1 MMKRSIILIFLILT
15 AAVAIAQPKEEL
27 VGELERLLNVNDLLP
42 QHIEINGTTQG
53 FAIYGR
59 YAFSMHDKGQ
69 CVIIDLKKK
78 SLVNTFILDGNTGHC
93 NNASFGVERYSRKSQ
108 FPLFYV
114 TECRGERACYVNDIT
129 TEGARLVQK
138 IFYDGEDITGPCD
151 WTVDAARKRIYLYCT
166 IGTLRWFKWFPLPR
180 LADSDAE
187 GEVHL
192 QAEDALGSIPAG
204 EIAIP
209 QGSHIYKD
217 VIFLP
222 DGVPSRG
229 VLRLHVSNVV
239 SGKKLM
245 NLDLSSIGLEPE
257 GVATHRGYLYIS
269 FHTPR
274 KNRDN
279 VIYRTKITRRN

>member
-1 MMKRSIILIFLILT
+1 MRRVILLISLLLT
-15 AAVAIAQPKEEL
+15 SAIAVAQQNDGL
-27 VGELERLLNVNDLLP
+27 LGELERVMNVEDILP
-42 QHIEINGTTQG
+42 AQVEINGTTQG

-69 CVIIDLKKK
+69 CVIIDLKRNRF
-78 SLVNTFILDGNTGHC
+78 VNTFIIEGNTGHC
-93 NNASFGVERYSRKSQ
+93 NNASFGVERYSKKSQ
-108 FPLFYV
+108 FPLLYV

-138 IFYDGEDITGPCD
+138 IYYDGEEITGPCD
-151 WTVDAARKRIYLYCT
+151 WAVDAAHERIYLYCT
-166 IGTLRWFKWFPLPR
+166 IGTLRWLKWFSLPR
-180 LADSDAE
+180 LSDSDAN

-192 QAEDALGSIPAG
+192 HSEDALGSIPAG
-204 EIAIP
+204 DIAIP

-229 VLRLHVSNVV
+229 VLRLHASNVV
-239 SGKKLM
+239 SGKKLLS
-245 NLDLSSIGLEPE
+245 LDLSDMGLEPE
-257 GVATHRGYLYIS
+257 GVATRRGYLYIS

-274 KNRDN
+274 QNRAN
-279 VIYRTKITRRN
+279 IIYRTKINRRN

>member
-1 MMKRSIILIFLILT
+1 MKRSIILIFLILT

-69 CVIIDLKKK
+69 CVIIDLKRNRF
-78 SLVNTFILDGNTGHC
+78 VNTFIIEGNTGHC
-93 NNASFGVERYSRKSQ
+93 TNASFGVERYSRKSQ

-138 IFYDGEDITGPCD
+138 IFYDGEEITGPCD
-151 WTVDAARKRIYLYCT
+151 WVVDAARKRIYLYCT
-166 IGTLRWFKWFPLPR
+166 IGSLRWLKWFPLPR
-180 LADSDAE
+180 LADSDDK

-204 EIAIP
+204 DIAIP

-229 VLRLHVSNVV
+229 VLRLHASNVV

>member
-1 MMKRSIILIFLILT
+1 MRQAILLISLLFT
-15 AAVAIAQPKEEL
+15 SAIAVAQPSADL
-27 VGELERLLNVNDLLP
+27 LGELERVMNVEDIVP
-42 QHIEINGTTQG
+42 AQIEINGTTQG

-69 CVIIDLKKK
+69 CVIIDLKRNCF
-78 SLVNTFILDGNTGHC
+78 VNTFIIEGNTGHC
-93 NNASFGVERYSRKSQ
+93 NNASFGVERYSKKSQ

-138 IFYDGEDITGPCD
+138 IFYDGEEITGPCD
-151 WTVDAARKRIYLYCT
+151 WAVDAARKRIYLYCT
-166 IGTLRWFKWFPLPR
+166 IGTLRWLKWFPLPH
-180 LADSDAE
+180 LADSDAK

-192 QAEDALGSIPAG
+192 QSTDALGSIPAG

-217 VIFLP
+217 IIFLP

-229 VLRLHVSNVV
+229 VLRLHASNVV
-239 SGKKLM
+239 SGKKLI
-245 NLDLSSIGLEPE
+245 NLDLSSMGLEPE

-274 KNRDN
+274 QNRAN
-279 VIYRTKITRRN
+279 IIYRTKINRRN

>member
-1 MMKRSIILIFLILT
+1 MKRSIILIFLILT

-69 CVIIDLKKK
+69 CVIIDLKRNRF
-78 SLVNTFILDGNTGHC
+78 VNTFIIEGNTGHC

-138 IFYDGEDITGPCD
+138 IFYDGEEITGPCD
-151 WTVDAARKRIYLYCT
+151 WVVDAARKRIYLYCT
-166 IGTLRWFKWFPLPR
+166 IGSLRWLKWFPLPR
-180 LADSDAE
+180 LADSDDK

-204 EIAIP
+204 DIAIP

-229 VLRLHVSNVV
+229 VLRLHASNVV